1 MWCPNFL
8 QGIKGTRLGE
18 SEREIEKIFLDDLS
32 AFCARSAAAQ
42 NCFREK
48 KQNFFLFDSFL
59 CAALFASQMA
69 FSSLSSSLSSSS
81 SLCGYYYNNNNNQN
95 GTTAERR
102 RERRR
107 FNAKG
112 VCEKRG
118 GCARPTRARTRCQ
131 NDDDVDDEEGCYYYF
146 SDRTLLE
153 MSASFSTKKLAK
165 LANEKREK
173 YFGNVVTFSPKV
185 FVPLTFACRDKCG
198 YCTFVKEPEEE
209 EDKEEE
215 KKRKNI
221 FMTEEEV
228 LSVAREGK
236 KNGATECLF
245 TLGDRPEAKYPAAK
259 RELEEK
265 LGCASTVEYVAKCAK
280 RVLEETGLLP
290 HVNCGVLTV
299 EELKLLKKVSASQ
312 GLMVET
318 TSERLME
325 PGMAHFE
332 CESKRPSV
340 RLNTLRNAGK
350 AKVPFTTGILVGI
363 GETAEERVKS
373 LLEIRKLAEEE
384 DGGDCIGEII
394 VQNFRAKEDTR
405 MKDDRESTL
414 DELVRAV
421 ALARLCFD
429 EKVTIQVPPNLTPGE
444 EVEDG
449 WRALLNAGINDWGGI
464 SPGVTPDF
472 VSPECEWP
480 ALKTLS
486 AVCREE
492 GRSLVPR
499 LAAHPRFI
507 GEKMNAWID
516 EEVAPHVRVLSDA
529 GGFGRGMHWSPGSEE
544 RASGMSSDDGD
555 GISVTNLVSVNGAV
569 EPGSSSR
576 NSRDNNNSNNND
588 RISSSRNK
596 INRAIEKCMATTA
609 TVEDV
614 ALLFETRGDDFD
626 FVCSKAD
633 ALRQE
638 QCGDIVS
645 YVINRNINYTN
656 VCEFTCHFCAFSKG
670 KFGEEATRDK
680 PYCLD
685 SEEIARRTKEAW
697 DKGATEVCMQGGIHP
712 DFTGESYLDFLKAA
726 KTGAPNMHVHAF
738 SPLEIHHGATSLNV
752 PIKDYL
758 KMLKDAG
765 LGSLPGTAAEVLDDA
780 VRQEICPDKLNSEE
794 WLSVV
799 KSAHQVGIKTTS
811 TIMFGHVD
819 SETHVSWSKHLLA
832 LRELHRETNGITEF
846 VPLPFVHFKAPI
858 YEKGRARKGPTMRE
872 CVLMHAI
879 GRLVLGPI
887 GIKNIQA
894 SWPKMGPS
902 FASNLLF
909 AGCNDVGG
917 VLMNESITRAA
928 GSTFGQEFNVV
939 EMEALITRAGRVPR
953 LRNTLYENA
962 NEERRMVG
970 IENAHKSVVVNF
982 AGGGK
987 QQVEE

>member
-1 MWCPNFL
+1 MLLPFFCFL
-8 QGIKGTRLGE
+8 SKFFFSLLILSRLLCLKLR
-18 SEREIEKIFLDDLS
+18 SLS
-32 AFCARSAAAQ
+32 FSV
-42 NCFREK
+42 
-48 KQNFFLFDSFL
+48 
-59 CAALFASQMA
+59 CAALFTSQMA
-69 FSSLSSSLSSSS
+69 FSSLSSSLSSSA
-81 SLCGYYYNNNNNQN
+81 LCGYYYYNNNNQN

-107 FNAKG
+107 FNAKS

-131 NDDDVDDEEGCYYYF
+131 NDDDDEEGCYYYF

-198 YCTFVKEPEEE
+198 YCTFVKEPEEEE

-576 NSRDNNNSNNND
+576 NSRDNNKSNNND

-596 INRAIEKCMATTA
+596 INRAIEKCMATKA

>member
-1 MWCPNFL
+1 M
-8 QGIKGTRLGE
+8 
-18 SEREIEKIFLDDLS
+18 
-32 AFCARSAAAQ
+32 
-42 NCFREK
+42 
-48 KQNFFLFDSFL
+48 
-59 CAALFASQMA
+59 ASSL
-69 FSSLSSSLSSSS
+69 SSLSSSLCS
-81 SLCGYYYNNNNNQN
+81 YYYNNNNH

-107 FNAKG
+107 FNTKS
-112 VCEKRG
+112 VREKRG
-118 GCARPTRARTRCQ
+118 GCARPPRRARTRCQ
-131 NDDDVDDEEGCYYYF
+131 NDDDDDDDIGCYYYE
-146 SDRTLLE
+146 DKTLLE
-153 MSASFSTKKLAK
+153 MSASFSTDALVK

-209 EDKEEE
+209 DKEE

-236 KNGATECLF
+236 KSGATECLF

-325 PGMAHFE
+325 PDMAHFE

-350 AKVPFTTGILVGI
+350 AKVPFTSGILVGI

-429 EKVTIQVPPNLTPGE
+429 GKVTIQVPPNLTPGE
-444 EVEDG
+444 EVEEG

-544 RASGMSSDDGD
+544 HASGMSSDNGD
-555 GISVTNLVSVNGAV
+555 GISVANLVSVNGAV

-576 NSRDNNNSNNND
+576 NSRDNNNSNND
-588 RISSSRNK
+588 RNSSSRNK

-614 ALLFETRGDDFD
+614 ALLFEARGDDFD

-765 LGSLPGTAAEVLDDA
+765 LGSLPGTAAEVLDDV

-982 AGGGK
+982 TGGGK
-987 QQVEE
+987 QVEE

>member
-1 MWCPNFL
+1 
-8 QGIKGTRLGE
+8 
-18 SEREIEKIFLDDLS
+18 
-32 AFCARSAAAQ
+32 
-42 NCFREK
+42 
-48 KQNFFLFDSFL
+48 
-59 CAALFASQMA
+59 
-69 FSSLSSSLSSSS
+69 
-81 SLCGYYYNNNNNQN
+81 
-95 GTTAERR
+95 
-102 RERRR
+102 
-107 FNAKG
+107 
-112 VCEKRG
+112 
-118 GCARPTRARTRCQ
+118 
-131 NDDDVDDEEGCYYYF
+131 
-146 SDRTLLE
+146 
-153 MSASFSTKKLAK
+153 
-165 LANEKREK
+165 
-173 YFGNVVTFSPKV
+173 
-185 FVPLTFACRDKCG
+185 
-198 YCTFVKEPEEE
+198 
-209 EDKEEE
+209 
-215 KKRKNI
+215 
-221 FMTEEEV
+221 
-228 LSVAREGK
+228 
-236 KNGATECLF
+236 
-245 TLGDRPEAKYPAAK
+245 
-259 RELEEK
+259 
-265 LGCASTVEYVAKCAK
+265 
-280 RVLEETGLLP
+280 
-290 HVNCGVLTV
+290 
-299 EELKLLKKVSASQ
+299 
-312 GLMVET
+312 
-318 TSERLME
+318 
-325 PGMAHFE
+325 
-332 CESKRPSV
+332 
-340 RLNTLRNAGK
+340 
-350 AKVPFTTGILVGI
+350 
-363 GETAEERVKS
+363 
-373 LLEIRKLAEEE
+373 
-384 DGGDCIGEII
+384 
-394 VQNFRAKEDTR
+394 
-405 MKDDRESTL
+405 
-414 DELVRAV
+414 
-421 ALARLCFD
+421 
-429 EKVTIQVPPNLTPGE
+429 
-444 EVEDG
+444 
-449 WRALLNAGINDWGGI
+449 
-464 SPGVTPDF
+464 
-472 VSPECEWP
+472 
-480 ALKTLS
+480 
-486 AVCREE
+486 
-492 GRSLVPR
+492 
-499 LAAHPRFI
+499 
-507 GEKMNAWID
+507 
-516 EEVAPHVRVLSDA
+516 
-529 GGFGRGMHWSPGSEE
+529 
-544 RASGMSSDDGD
+544 
-555 GISVTNLVSVNGAV
+555 
-569 EPGSSSR
+569 
-576 NSRDNNNSNNND
+576 
-588 RISSSRNK
+588 
-596 INRAIEKCMATTA
+596 
-609 TVEDV
+609 
-614 ALLFETRGDDFD
+614 
-626 FVCSKAD
+626 
-633 ALRQE
+633 LRQE

-819 SETHVSWSKHLLA
+819 SETHVSWSEHLLA

>member
-1 MWCPNFL
+1 MASSC
-8 QGIKGTRLGE
+8 
-18 SEREIEKIFLDDLS
+18 
-32 AFCARSAAAQ
+32 CRS
-42 NCFREK
+42 FPV
-48 KQNFFLFDSFL
+48 
-59 CAALFASQMA
+59 
-69 FSSLSSSLSSSS
+69 FSSSSSS
-81 SLCGYYYNNNNNQN
+81 SLPPPPSVVSENHRERG
-95 GTTAERR
+95 RR
-102 RERRR
+102 RIRRR
-107 FNAKG
+107 SHFRSKTA
-112 VCEKRG
+112 VR
-118 GCARPTRARTRCQ
+118 AARTRT
-131 NDDDVDDEEGCYYYF
+131 NAGEDFDIGYDDDDDLYYYDDE
-146 SDRTLLE
+146 TLLE
-153 MSASFSTKKLAK
+153 MSASFSTNALVE
-165 LANEKREK
+165 LANGKRER
-173 YFGNVVTFSPKV
+173 YFGNIVTFSPKV

-198 YCTFVKEPEEE
+198 YCTFVKEPPLGGGGGEEE
-209 EDKEEE
+209 EEEGG
-215 KKRKNI
+215 KSFNI

-228 LSVAREGK
+228 LRVAREGK

-245 TLGDRPEAKYPAAK
+245 TLGDRPEAKYPSAK

-299 EELKLLKKVSASQ
+299 EELKLLKRVSVSQ

-325 PGMAHFE
+325 PGMAHFQ
-332 CESKRPSV
+332 CESKRPRI

-363 GETAEERVKS
+363 GETAKERVEA
-373 LLEIRKLAEEE
+373 LLEIRKLAEEK
-384 DGGDCIGEII
+384 GGDFIGEII

-405 MKDDRESTL
+405 MKDERESTL

-429 EKVTIQVPPNLTPGE
+429 GKVTIQVPPNLTPGE
-444 EVEDG
+444 EDG
-449 WRALLNAGINDWGGI
+449 WRVLLNAGINDWGGI
-464 SPGVTPDF
+464 SPGVTPDY

-499 LAAHPRFI
+499 LAAHPRFL
-507 GEKMNAWID
+507 GEHMGTWID
-516 EEVAPHVRVLSDA
+516 ENVAPHVRALSDA
-529 GGFGRGMHWSPGSEE
+529 SGFGRGMNWSPGSEE
-544 RASGMSSDDGD
+544 HAAAGISSDCD
-555 GISVTNLVSVNGAV
+555 GISGANLVSVNGAV
-569 EPGSSSR
+569 DPGSS
-576 NSRDNNNSNNND
+576 NSRISRENNRSSSNIND
-588 RISSSRNK
+588 RSSRSSTIRKK
-596 INRAIEKCMATTA
+596 INRAIEKCLSTTA

-614 ALLFETRGDDFD
+614 ALLFEARGDDFD
-626 FVCSKAD
+626 FVCAKAD

-638 QCGDIVS
+638 QCGDVVS

-670 KFGEEATRDK
+670 KLGEEATRDK

-712 DFTGESYLDFLKAA
+712 DFTGESYLGFLKAA
-726 KTGAPNMHVHAF
+726 KTGAPDMHVHAF

-752 PIKDYL
+752 PITEFL
-758 KMLKDAG
+758 QMLKDAG

-780 VRQEICPDKLNSEE
+780 VRQEICPDKLNSEQ

-819 SETHVSWSKHLLA
+819 SETPVSWSKHLLA
-832 LRELHRETNGITEF
+832 LRELQRETNGITEF

-872 CVLMHAI
+872 CVLMHAV
-879 GRLVLGPI
+879 GRLVLGPV

-902 FASNLLF
+902 FASDLLF

-939 EMEALITRAGRVPR
+939 EMEALIARAGRVPR

-962 NEERRMVG
+962 NEERRTVG
-970 IENAHKSVVVNF
+970 LENAHKSVVVNYN
-982 AGGGK
+982 ASGR
-987 QQVEE
+987 